1 MTVVLNFLAALTL
14 VCSDW
19 RLLPNGHWATVRPT
33 SAAEYS
39 MGTVEID
46 DLGPG
51 MITTR
56 QSSGWDLRPHP
67 VDLFDMVNKE
77 CK

>member
-1 MTVVLNFLAALTL
+1 MSGILVAVALT
-14 VCSDW
+14 CADW

-33 SAAEYS
+33 SAEEYS

-46 DLGPG
+46 DLGPH
-51 MITTR
+51 MIITH
-56 QSSGWDLRPHP
+56 SNGGGFDLGPHP